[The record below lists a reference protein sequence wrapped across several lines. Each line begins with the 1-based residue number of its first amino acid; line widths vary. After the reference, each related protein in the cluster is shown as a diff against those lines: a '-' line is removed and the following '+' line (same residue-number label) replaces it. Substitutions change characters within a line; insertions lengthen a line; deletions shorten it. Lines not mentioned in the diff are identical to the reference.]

1 MECSNYKRSYLDY
14 LSQNLSANGI
24 SKSILERLAKSFY
37 DIFSKYFND
46 SRFLETLDWEE
57 VREMDYPYL
66 EFALSIKESEM
77 AKLLQQNEVFT
88 FKLAS
93 KVQDEEKCCLLELEY
108 SPLGEEA
115 LKVVS
120 LIAEPLKLSSLL
132 ENKKGKKKE
141 NSNYLNFLLPA
152 RRGAGNYWSGW
163 KTRRPEPGA
172 GAVQPASAH
181 AETGVRRRF
190 SKAEAGGRFYRASD
204 APDVGDGEAV

>member
-132 ENKKGKKKE
+132 ENKKGTKKRELTQK
-141 NSNYLNFLLPA
+141 
-152 RRGAGNYWSGW
+152 
-163 KTRRPEPGA
+163 
-172 GAVQPASAH
+172 
-181 AETGVRRRF
+181 
-190 SKAEAGGRFYRASD
+190 D
-204 APDVGDGEAV
+204 